1 LYQSDVGR
9 SLAFAASPDLSAR
22 EAVKKAM
29 EDAMP
34 KYLFEAQYSADG
46 AKGVVKEGGTPRRAA
61 VARMAESVGGKL
73 ESFISPSAVL
83 TPMRQ
88 SICRT
93 TQAQPSRL
101 QSVKPARR
109 RRERSSS
116 SRLKRL
122 TRPAG
127 KPSTIGRLGVDPRLT
142 PTRFQRAG
150 PSC

>member
-73 ESFISPSAVL
+73 ESFYFAF
-83 TPMRQ
+83 
-88 SICRT
+88 
-93 TQAQPSRL
+93 
-101 QSVKPARR
+101 
-109 RRERSSS
+109 
-116 SRLKRL
+116 
-122 TRPAG
+122 G
-127 KPSTIGRLGVDPRLT
+127 GVDAYATIDLPDNASAAAVALAVSQAGAATTRTVVLVT
-142 PTRFQRAG
+142 PEEIDAASRKAVDYRPPG
-150 PSC
+150 R